1 MGEEENLI
9 QDMSNY
15 TRGKLTEAEA
25 IDLWLR
31 LLKYPEWIY
40 YLKVELA
47 LNELHRPAPVIR
59 RQQR

>member
-9 QDMSNY
+9 QDMTNY
-15 TRGKLTEAEA
+15 TRGKLTEEEA

-47 LNELHRPAPVIR
+47 LNELHRPAPVIH

>member
-1 MGEEENLI
+1 MGEEDNLI
-9 QDMSNY
+9 QDMTNY
-15 TRGKLTEAEA
+15 TRGKLTEEQA

-47 LNELHRPAPVIR
+47 LTELHRPAPVIN

>member
-1 MGEEENLI
+1 MGEENNLI
-9 QDMSNY
+9 QDITNY
-15 TRGKLTEAEA
+15 TRGKLTEEEA

-47 LNELHRPAPVIR
+47 LYELYRPARMIH

>member
-1 MGEEENLI
+1 MGEENNLI
-9 QDMSNY
+9 QDITNY
-15 TRGKLTEAEA
+15 TRGELTEEEA

-47 LNELHRPAPVIR
+47 LNELYRPARMIHK
-59 RQQR
+59 QQR